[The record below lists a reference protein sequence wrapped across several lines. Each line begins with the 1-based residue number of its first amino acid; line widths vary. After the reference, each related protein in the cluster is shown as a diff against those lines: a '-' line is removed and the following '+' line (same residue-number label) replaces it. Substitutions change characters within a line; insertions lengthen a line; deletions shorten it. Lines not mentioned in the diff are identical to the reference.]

1 MTAGADDGRIQL
13 GRGDRCRIVG
23 MLGQGAMAG
32 LAGNSHMPTLLLL
45 IDDVGVAGF
54 ANFVA
59 GKSGGPGRGFRDGSA
74 AVMTVLAK
82 AARNDCNP
90 QNQEHGQQY
99 HNDHGKPDEMFYVLE
114 QFRALHRSADVIQS
128 AILVLYFDTED
139 LVPER

>member
-13 GRGDRCRIVG
+13 GRGNGCGVVG

-32 LAGNSHMPTLLLL
+32 LAGNSHMPALLFL

-54 ANFVA
+54 ADFVA

-74 AVMTVLAK
+74 AVMTVFAK
-82 AARNDCNP
+82 AARNHGCA

-99 HNDHGKPDEMFYVLE
+99 HDDRRKPDQMLYVLE
-114 QFRALHRSADVIQS
+114 QFRTPYRTLMVIES
-128 AILVLYFDTED
+128 TTLVLYFDT
-139 LVPER
+139 